1 MWLYRKQSLLVIL
14 SKPLHALEPANE
26 CGLVMLNDQCNVI
39 ITSMI
44 FGRVFFFS
52 AQVCYNTK

>member
-26 CGLVMLNDQCNVI
+26 CGLVMLSDQCNVI
-39 ITSMI
+39 IPSMI
-44 FGRVFFFS
+44 LAGCSFFQPKF
-52 AQVCYNTK
+52 VII